1 MTSVHHQF
9 IAIIIIIIIPSLSC
23 ISTKLNPFHHSLC
36 SPPSLYILRLD
47 FYSIFLGHIL
57 SLCCQILSQ
66 FFVKYHC
73 FFTRFV
79 KLKRISFYQF
89 GEIFFSASCFSS
101 CFHWSGYPFDILLFF
116 PRFNINW
123 LLLTVVFKRVGG
135 GILLWFSFLC

>member
-9 IAIIIIIIIPSLSC
+9 ITIIIIIIIIQSLSC
-23 ISTKLNPFHHSLC
+23 ISTTNTKKNKLNPFHHSLC

-89 GEIFFSASCFSS
+89 GEIFFGDLFFQLFSLVGLS
-101 CFHWSGYPFDILLFF
+101 FRYPFVF
-116 PRFNINW
+116 PPFQYKLIAIDSC
-123 LLLTVVFKRVGG
+123 L
-135 GILLWFSFLC
+135 